1 MPTVTISLGHVKRI
15 VAADEEAMQVLE
27 DRIDRISADIL
38 DADSKQEALETA
50 LTLDYLIVRLRA
62 KINVSLTRLREL
74 QQQDIQETAKAF
86 LKQRESGLVQR
97 SLRLTELRE
106 DMSSLQKLAYTV
118 RGTFS

>member
-1 MPTVTISLGHVKRI
+1 MSTVTISLSHVKRI
-15 VAADEEAMQVLE
+15 VASDEEAMQVLE
-27 DRIDRISADIL
+27 DRIDRVSADIL
-38 DADSKQEALETA
+38 EADTKQEALETA

-97 SLRLTELRE
+97 AQRLTELRE
-106 DMSSLQKLAYTV
+106 DMASLQKLAYTV